1 MRRNIILLLS
11 VVLSNFCFSQQIK
24 VAIVDFDNTSGI
36 AKYDGLGKAMSSMLI
51 SDIEANVSPK
61 RLQLVERSQIN
72 KILKEQN
79 FQKTSSVDKASSVKM
94 GKLLGVKYLLIGD
107 IFVLNDA
114 LVINSRLVDTET
126 GDIMFTEKQ
135 EGKLTQWLF
144 LKTALAKGISISI
157 SIPFIKTITP
167 DKEIKENTITNF
179 ANALTNIDSGVFN
192 SAEKE
197 LENII
202 LLEDRFLYA
211 NRELENLELKLIE
224 NQIQRA
230 NEFRYNLETEIFKKN
245 KTSSRIS
252 LLENLYY
259 KQLEPIESAIFR
271 FGFYNKISFLDSDNH
286 QEEEKEFIQKL
297 KLLGFKWSEAKQI
310 DLLLYY
316 CESLGF
322 MLNTYNL
329 MIQNRKNEILKNNK
343 DEYIDEELLRLF
355 QRRDSIIL
363 NYFYNQINFAEHYMS
378 IPNLTYK
385 KNIILKKY
393 DFNYLVE
400 KTLEFVKYN
409 QERKI
414 KGETINFYRS
424 YGDGE
429 AVEPSKYSRVDFE
442 ELNLSLIMNIK
453 NFKQEFNKT
462 CRINNENISLLK
474 YIREIEYIN
483 LMFDIS
489 RYQNCKLTEKQLSH
503 IRKQFYEISSLKM
516 EDLDIVKMEIDG
528 ILNNYGGV
536 EFFEKI
542 YYLSE
547 IHGDTNWKKDI
558 KIFLESGK
566 LSNYIFY
573 NTRLTSQLPLN
584 GNGKIKQMNFVLKN
598 NPLHQL
604 INCEINKRRD
614 IIDEVF
620 EKIDI
625 IDKY

>member
-1 MRRNIILLLS
+1 MKNIIFLLI
-11 VVLSNFCFSQQIK
+11 VLKSLFCFSQQIK

-61 RLQLVERSQIN
+61 RLQLVERIQIN

-79 FQKTSSVDKASSVKM
+79 FQKTSSVDKASTVKM
-94 GKLLGVKYLLIGD
+94 GKLLGVKYLLVGD

-114 LVINSRLVDTET
+114 LVINSRLVDAET

-157 SIPFIKTITP
+157 SMPFIKTIIP
-167 DKEIKENTITNF
+167 DEDIKINTITNF
-179 ANALTNIDSGVFN
+179 ANALIAIDSGVFD
-192 SAEKE
+192 SAENE

-202 LLEDRFLYA
+202 LLEERFLYA
-211 NRELENLELKLIE
+211 NRELEKLELSLIE
-224 NQIQRA
+224 RQIQKS
-230 NEFRYNLETEIFKKN
+230 NQFRKDLETEIFKKN
-245 KTSSRIS
+245 KASNRII
-252 LLENLYY
+252 LLENFYH
-259 KQLEPIESAIFR
+259 KQLKPIDEAISR
-271 FGFYNKISFLDSDNH
+271 IGFYNKITWLNSDNKE
-286 QEEEKEFIQKL
+286 QESELIQKL
-297 KLLGFKWSEAKQI
+297 KLLGFKWSETKQI

-316 CESLGF
+316 TESLGF
-322 MLNTYNL
+322 ILNTYNL

-343 DEYIDEELLRLF
+343 DEYIDEELIRLF
-355 QRRDSIIL
+355 QRRNSIL
-363 NYFYNQINFAEHYMS
+363 FDYFYNQKYFAEDYMS
-378 IPNLTYK
+378 IPSLTYK
-385 KNIILKKY
+385 KKIILKKY
-393 DFNYLVE
+393 DVNYLVE

-409 QERKI
+409 EERKI
-414 KGETINFYRS
+414 KGDVVNFYLS

-429 AVEPSKYSRVDFE
+429 ALEPSKYSREDFE
-442 ELNLSLIMNIK
+442 KLNLSLIMNIK
-453 NFKQEFNKT
+453 NFKQEFNKI
-462 CRINNENISLLK
+462 CRINNENNSLLK
-474 YIREIEYIN
+474 YVREIEYIN

-489 RYQNCKLTEKQLSH
+489 RNENCKLTEKQLSH
-503 IRKQFYEISSLKM
+503 IRKQFYEISSLKV
-516 EDLDIVKMEIDG
+516 EDLDILKMEIAG
-528 ILNNYGGV
+528 ILKNYGGV
-536 EFFEKI
+536 EFFEKT

-566 LSNYIFY
+566 LSNYTFY
-573 NTRLTSQLPLN
+573 DTKTISQLPLT
-584 GNGKIKQMNFVLKN
+584 GNGKIKQMNFDLKN
-598 NPLHQL
+598 NPLQQL